1 MKHIQVCL
9 LLLFNLTLSAYS
21 SETLNN
27 FFSYN
32 LSFVQTSFNNIN
44 NVFDKSYGNFYRNS
58 DNSIKIE
65 INEPF
70 KETYIIDRTGI
81 EIHDLDF
88 NQKRFIKKDDISN
101 NLIDFINNGFPK
113 NPSNIEIINKRSF
126 KIFEGKKIYYFE
138 FLDKNILQIKYK
150 DNMNIDTLI
159 NFSKS
164 DVN

>member
-1 MKHIQVCL
+1 MDL
-9 LLLFNLTLSAYS
+9 LLNTP
-21 SETLNN
+21 
-27 FFSYN
+27 
-32 LSFVQTSFNNIN
+32 
-44 NVFDKSYGNFYRNS
+44 
-58 DNSIKIE
+58 KIE
-65 INEPF
+65 INKPF
-70 KETYIIDRTGI
+70 KETYIIDKTGI

-88 NQKRFIKKDDISN
+88 NQKKFIKKEDISN

>member
-1 MKHIQVCL
+1 MKHIQLCL
-9 LLLFNLTLSAYS
+9 LLIFNSTLTAYS

-44 NVFDKSYGNFYRNS
+44 NVFDKSYGKFYRNS

-65 INEPF
+65 INKPF

-88 NQKRFIKKDDISN
+88 NQKRFIKKDNISN
-101 NLIDFINNGFPK
+101 NLIDL
-113 NPSNIEIINKRSF
+113 S
-126 KIFEGKKIYYFE
+126 
-138 FLDKNILQIKYK
+138 
-150 DNMNIDTLI
+150 LI
-159 NFSKS
+159 HI
-164 DVN
+164 